1 MPSHTLPSLSLSHYP
16 QTEINNYYPLH
27 RSIYDNYYAVFEQRI
42 WHNGYTG
49 HYLTWFN
56 NIFNTNY
63 PASFVVDNKNK
74 IILSLGENVRWLI
87 FLDTRGDVHMHLTR
101 YLIVN
106 GGCVQLFGDRPTGT
120 QLDTEQ
126 RGVSVSGVVIPHDP
140 TTNMVSGDVS
150 SL

>member
-1 MPSHTLPSLSLSHYP
+1 MPSHTLPSLSPSHYP

-42 WHNGYTG
+42 QHNGYTG

-56 NIFNTNY
+56 NTFNTNY
-63 PASFVVDNKNK
+63 PTSFVVDNKNK
-74 IILSLGENVRWLI
+74 FILSPGENVRWLV
-87 FLDTRGDVHMHLTR
+87 FLDTGGDVHMHLTR

-140 TTNMVSGDVS
+140 TTDMVSGDVS

>member
-1 MPSHTLPSLSLSHYP
+1 MPSHTLPSLSPSHYP

-27 RSIYDNYYAVFEQRI
+27 HSIYDNYYTVFEQRI

-56 NIFNTNY
+56 NTFNTNY
-63 PASFVVDNKNK
+63 PTSFVVDNKNK
-74 IILSLGENVRWLI
+74 FILSPGENVRWLVFI
-87 FLDTRGDVHMHLTR
+87 DTRGDVHMHLTR

-106 GGCVQLFGDRPTGT
+106 GGCVQLFGDRPTRT

-126 RGVSVSGVVIPHDP
+126 RGVSVSGVVVPHDP